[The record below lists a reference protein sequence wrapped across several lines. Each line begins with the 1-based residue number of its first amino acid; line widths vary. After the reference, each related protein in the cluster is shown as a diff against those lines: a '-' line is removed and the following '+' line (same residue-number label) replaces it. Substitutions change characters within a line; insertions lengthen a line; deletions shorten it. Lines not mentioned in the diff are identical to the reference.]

1 MAIKKSAKKAHR
13 KSLKRRLHNL
23 WYKNEIK
30 KRVKEFKKLLESKEI
45 EKAKEYLS
53 KVYQILDKAAKEKVI
68 KKGKAA
74 RLKSKLSKLILKQ
87 SLV

>member
-23 WYKNEIK
+23 MYKNEIK
-30 KRVKEFKKLLESKEI
+30 KRIKEFKGLI
-45 EKAKEYLS
+45 EEGKIEEAKEFLS

-68 KKGKAA
+68 KKGKAE
-74 RLKSKLSKLILKQ
+74 RLKSKFAKLLLKA
-87 SLV
+87 